1 MCHRRRID
9 PVKLSLNRTGRSV
22 SGPVV
27 LVIMDGVGLY
37 KGRAEGYPGNA
48 VDLADA
54 PFLKDRLQHAP
65 IRLQLKAH
73 GTAVG
78 MPSDEDMGNSEVGHN
93 ALGAGRIFDQGAK
106 LVAGAIASG
115 QLFTGSAWMDL
126 VGTCENPGAAL
137 KGATLHF
144 IGLLSDG
151 NVHSH
156 IDHLIAMLR
165 KAHEAGVRQVRLHI
179 LLDGRDV
186 DETSALLYVD
196 KLEAVLK
203 ELDATGKNYRIASGG
218 GRMKVTMDRYEADWS
233 MVELG
238 WKTHVAGEGR
248 QFASAKEAIETFRKE
263 IPGVTDQDLP
273 AFVIGESGAPVGQIK
288 DGDAVIFFNF
298 RGDRAIE
305 ISRAFVES
313 GFNIF
318 ERKPKV
324 SVKYAGMMQYDG
336 DLKMPPVFLVD
347 PPAIDETLTEYLVA
361 AGVKQYA
368 LSETQKFGHVTY
380 FWNGNNSAKISE
392 ALETWEEIPSDA
404 ISFDQKPRMKADEIG
419 AAIVKAIESGEYGF
433 LRVNFAN
440 GDMVGHT
447 GILDAAVAAVEAVDQ
462 NLPPILEAV
471 NKMGGILLV
480 TADHGNCEQMYEV
493 NKKTGE
499 ALKNEKG
506 GFVSKTSHTLNP
518 VPFLVLG
525 NVDGLEASGVE
536 DAGLANVAATVM
548 TLLGFEPPAGYLPS
562 VLRWK

>member
-1 MCHRRRID
+1 M
-9 PVKLSLNRTGRSV
+9 KLSLNRTGRSV

-48 VDLADA
+48 VDLATA
-54 PFLKDRLQHAP
+54 PFLKDQLQHAP

-126 VGTCENPGAAL
+126 VGSRENPGAAV

-196 KLEAVLK
+196 KLEAALK
-203 ELDATGKNYRIASGG
+203 EIDATGQNYRIASGG

-273 AFVIGESGAPVGQIK
+273 AFVIAESGAPVGQVK

-305 ISRAFVES
+305 ISRAFVEAD
-313 GFNIF
+313 FNVF
-318 ERKPKV
+318 ERKPEV

-392 ALETWEEIPSDA
+392 TLETWEEIPSDV
-404 ISFDQKPRMKADEIG
+404 ISFDRKPRMKADEIG
-419 AAIVKAIESGEYGF
+419 AALVKAIESGEYGF

-462 NLPPILEAV
+462 NLPRILEAV
-471 NKMGGILLV
+471 QKKGGVLLV

-499 ALKNEKG
+499 PLKNEKG
-506 GFVSKTSHTLNP
+506 GFASKTSHTLNP

-525 NVDGLEASGVE
+525 NVDGLEVSGVAG
-536 DAGLANVAATVM
+536 AGLANVAATVM